1 MEEISKDQ
9 AISQEQPVTDISGGR
24 VLDQDEYRLAQLG
37 YKQEL
42 LRRLGFFESW
52 AATFSSMNFV
62 SGIPVLFSF
71 IMVSGGP
78 KSAFAN
84 WTMVGGFSSVVSL
97 VMAEIAAALPTAGGI
112 YFWSYR
118 LGGPKWG
125 PFLSWMT
132 AWWNWVGWICV
143 VPGVQQGATN
153 FLLSAL
159 EIKYPNASVLE
170 QGWLSWLMTA
180 IGLLVAMIPTVTSQR
195 ILYASGH
202 FQSREVVFNKFY
214 NGINE
219 GPKKQASDSY
229 CWIIGI
235 LFGAWVFYGY
245 DTSAHLA
252 EETQN
257 ASIVVARGMWLS
269 TFCAWL
275 GSVPTL
281 IIMLFCMQDFN
292 AIINSSYTNSFAE
305 YLLQIVGPNGAVG
318 ILALLWVDSTC
329 ATASCFMSAQR
340 VTFAISRDGVL
351 PFSRLFR
358 KLNSRKVPVNAAIL
372 VCVLSIAI
380 TCAVIGSEVAFS
392 AITATATIATN
403 FSYLIPIVARY
414 TIGRKYFE
422 PAAWNL
428 GRYGPFLAF
437 IAGGYIMLL
446 FAVLLLPQ
454 VYPVTAESLNYAP
467 ICIGIV
473 TIVSLVGWILPFG
486 LGGMHWFTGPK
497 KTVEDAIP
505 SSPPKPPTTKV

>member
-9 AISQEQPVTDISGGR
+9 AISQEQPVIDVSGGR

-37 YKQEL
+37 YKQ
-42 LRRLGFFESW
+42 GFFESW

-84 WTMVGGFSSVVSL
+84 WTMVGGFSSIVSL

-195 ILYASGH
+195 ILKLYFRFAIIIFFSLFIIYWTWLPAKASGH

-245 DTSAHLA
+245 DASAHLA

-257 ASIVVARGMWLS
+257 ARWENI
-269 TFCAWL
+269 
-275 GSVPTL
+275 PT
-281 IIMLFCMQDFN
+281 
-292 AIINSSYTNSFAE
+292 
-305 YLLQIVGPNGAVG
+305 PG
-318 ILALLWVDSTC
+318 IPLW
-329 ATASCFMSAQR
+329 
-340 VTFAISRDGVL
+340 
-351 PFSRLFR
+351 
-358 KLNSRKVPVNAAIL
+358 
-372 VCVLSIAI
+372 
-380 TCAVIGSEVAFS
+380 
-392 AITATATIATN
+392 
-403 FSYLIPIVARY
+403 
-414 TIGRKYFE
+414 
-422 PAAWNL
+422 
-428 GRYGPFLAF
+428 
-437 IAGGYIMLL
+437 
-446 FAVLLLPQ
+446 
-454 VYPVTAESLNYAP
+454 
-467 ICIGIV
+467 
-473 TIVSLVGWILPFG
+473 
-486 LGGMHWFTGPK
+486 
-497 KTVEDAIP
+497 
-505 SSPPKPPTTKV
+505 